1 MNKNVLD
8 NICFYDVETTG
19 IPSKGAK
26 WDEDFETFPNIVQ
39 IAWVI
44 NGKERSFIIYPEF
57 WSIPEESIAIHGITQ
72 LKALE
77 NGVRFAD
84 IIGEFIKD
92 CLKARLLIGHN
103 IYFDTSIIKAMILRL
118 MGKEYYESK
127 NVEDALF
134 KGKRIDTM
142 MKTIK
147 FVGELKENGKPGK
160 FPKLSEL
167 YEKLFPGEHFPAHNA
182 LDDVRALVRCVP
194 VLVDKGVIEL
204 KQKEY
209 PAEQL
214 KAKFEPEKPG
224 NGGIEFYD
232 PNPVTEPIGTG
243 NPKREPVPEPIPE
256 PQRPAVAR
264 NKMTKDLLDESE
276 F

>member
-84 IIGEFIKD
+84 IIGEFIED

-147 FVGELKENGKPGK
+147 FVGALKENGKPGK

-167 YEKLFPGEHFPAHNA
+167 YEKLFPGEQFPAHNA

-204 KQKEY
+204 KPKEY
-209 PAEQL
+209 EPEQL
-214 KAKFEPEKPG
+214 KVKFEKETKPTKKTKKTKKVKRS
-224 NGGIEFYD
+224 IEFND
-232 PNPVTEPIGTG
+232 PSPVLTPI
-243 NPKREPVPEPIPE
+243 NSVPEVVDDTSTNVK
-256 PQRPAVAR
+256 A
-264 NKMTKDLLDESE
+264 LLGEND

>member
-19 IPSKGAK
+19 IPPKGAK

-57 WSIPEESIAIHGITQ
+57 WNIPEESIAIHGITQ

-77 NGVRFAD
+77 NGVRFED
-84 IIGEFIKD
+84 IIGEFIED

-147 FVGELKENGKPGK
+147 FVGALKENGKPGK

-182 LDDVRALVRCVP
+182 LDDVRALAFVC
-194 VLVDKGVIEL
+194 L
-204 KQKEY
+204 Y
-209 PAEQL
+209 W
-214 KAKFEPEKPG
+214 
-224 NGGIEFYD
+224 
-232 PNPVTEPIGTG
+232 
-243 NPKREPVPEPIPE
+243 
-256 PQRPAVAR
+256 
-264 NKMTKDLLDESE
+264 
-276 F
+276 

>member
-1 MNKNVLD
+1 MNNNVLD

-57 WSIPEESIAIHGITQ
+57 WDIPEESIAIHGITQ

-84 IIGEFIKD
+84 IIGEFIED

-103 IYFDTSIIKAMILRL
+103 IYFDTSIIKAMVLRL

-142 MKTIK
+142 MK
-147 FVGELKENGKPGK
+147 L
-160 FPKLSEL
+160 LSL
-167 YEKLFPGEHFPAHNA
+167 
-182 LDDVRALVRCVP
+182 
-194 VLVDKGVIEL
+194 
-204 KQKEY
+204 
-209 PAEQL
+209 
-214 KAKFEPEKPG
+214 
-224 NGGIEFYD
+224 
-232 PNPVTEPIGTG
+232 
-243 NPKREPVPEPIPE
+243 
-256 PQRPAVAR
+256 
-264 NKMTKDLLDESE
+264 
-276 F
+276 

>member
-84 IIGEFIKD
+84 IIGEFIED

-167 YEKLFPGEHFPAHNA
+167 YEKLFPGEHFQAHNA

-204 KQKEY
+204 KPKEY
-209 PAEQL
+209 
-214 KAKFEPEKPG
+214 
-224 NGGIEFYD
+224 
-232 PNPVTEPIGTG
+232 
-243 NPKREPVPEPIPE
+243 
-256 PQRPAVAR
+256 
-264 NKMTKDLLDESE
+264 
-276 F
+276 

>member
-44 NGKERSFIIYPEF
+44 NGKERNFIIYPEF
-57 WSIPEESIAIHGITQ
+57 WDIPEESIAIHGITY

-84 IIGEFIKD
+84 IIGEFIED

-134 KGKRIDTM
+134 KGK
-142 MKTIK
+142 
-147 FVGELKENGKPGK
+147 V
-160 FPKLSEL
+160 
-167 YEKLFPGEHFPAHNA
+167 H
-182 LDDVRALVRCVP
+182 
-194 VLVDKGVIEL
+194 
-204 KQKEY
+204 
-209 PAEQL
+209 
-214 KAKFEPEKPG
+214 
-224 NGGIEFYD
+224 
-232 PNPVTEPIGTG
+232 
-243 NPKREPVPEPIPE
+243 
-256 PQRPAVAR
+256 
-264 NKMTKDLLDESE
+264 
-276 F
+276 